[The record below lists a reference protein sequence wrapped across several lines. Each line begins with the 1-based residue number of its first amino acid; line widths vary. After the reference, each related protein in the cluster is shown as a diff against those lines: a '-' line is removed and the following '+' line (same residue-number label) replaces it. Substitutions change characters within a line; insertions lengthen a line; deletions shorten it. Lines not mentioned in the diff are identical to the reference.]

1 MRPSQPDPDGTLMTR
16 IEHMDADELRTG
28 HTLSSPDQRASAPVS
43 AHQRS
48 IQMSDRKPI
57 NVTKAFVPPLEEYT
71 EQLQRVWASGQLTNQ
86 GALAVELERILA
98 ERLDVPYCL
107 FMANGTLA
115 IQLAIRALGVKGK
128 VITTPYSYVATL
140 SSILWEHCEPV
151 FVDIDPT
158 TTCIDANVVE
168 RALEDGA
175 SAILATHVYGLPCD
189 VERLAELGKR
199 YGAKVIYD
207 AAHAFGATY
216 KGKSLLAY
224 GDMATCSFHATK
236 LFHTGEGGCVIA
248 HNEKDAA
255 QLRLL
260 RSFGHIGDEHFQ
272 LGINAKASELNA
284 AMGLTV
290 LPHVERLM
298 RERGQVVEQYDA
310 ALASSPITRPKAPE
324 GWVTNHA
331 YYPMIFRSGEA
342 MQRVKAAL
350 EAEQVFPR
358 RYFYPSLDTLP
369 YVEADACPVSRSIAE
384 RVLCLPLYP
393 GLAEGDVERIA
404 QTVVRSA

>member
-1 MRPSQPDPDGTLMTR
+1 
-16 IEHMDADELRTG
+16 
-28 HTLSSPDQRASAPVS
+28 
-43 AHQRS
+43 
-48 IQMSDRKPI
+48 MSDRTPI
-57 NVTKAFVPPLEEYT
+57 HVTKAFMPPLEEYT
-71 EQLQRVWASGQLTNQ
+71 EHLRHIWASGQLTNQ
-86 GALAVELERILA
+86 GAAAVELERLIA
-98 ERLDVPYCL
+98 ERLGVPYCL

-115 IQLAIRALGVKGK
+115 IQLAIRALGVKGR
-128 VITTPYSYVATL
+128 VITTAYSYVATL
-140 SSILWEHCEPV
+140 SSILWENCEPV
-151 FVDIDPT
+151 FVDIDPN
-158 TTCIDANVVE
+158 TTCIDANAVE
-168 RALEDGA
+168 QALKNGA
-175 SAILATHVYGLPCD
+175 SAILATHVYGIPCAVD
-189 VERLAELGKR
+189 RLAELGKR
-199 YGAKVIYD
+199 YNAKVIYD

-224 GDMATCSFHATK
+224 GDMSTCSFHATK

-248 HNEKDAA
+248 HSEKDAA

-298 RERGQVVEQYDA
+298 SERGQIVAQYDT
-310 ALASSPITRPKAPE
+310 ALASAPITRPQAPE

-331 YYPMIFRSGEA
+331 YYPVIFRSGEA

-350 EAEQVFPR
+350 EADQVFPR
-358 RYFYPSLDTLP
+358 RYFYPSLETLS
-369 YVEADACPVSRSIAE
+369 YVRGDACPLSRSVAD

-393 GLAEGDVERIA
+393 GLAQKDVERI
-404 QTVVRSA
+404 TELVGRYC

>member
-1 MRPSQPDPDGTLMTR
+1 MS
-16 IEHMDADELRTG
+16 ERT
-28 HTLSSPDQRASAPVS
+28 
-43 AHQRS
+43 
-48 IQMSDRKPI
+48 PI
-57 NVTKAFVPPLEEYT
+57 YVTKAFMPPLEEYT
-71 EQLQRVWASGQLTNQ
+71 EHLRRVWASGQLTNQ
-86 GALAVELERILA
+86 GAAAMELEKLLA
-98 ERLDVPYCL
+98 ERLGVPYCL

-115 IQLAIRALGVKGK
+115 IQLAIRALGITGK

-151 FVDIDPT
+151 LVDIDPN
-158 TTCIDANVVE
+158 TTCVDANAVE
-168 RALEDGA
+168 VALKNGA
-175 SAILATHVYGLPCD
+175 SAILATHVYGIPCD
-189 VERLAELGKR
+189 VERLADLGKH

-248 HNEKDAA
+248 HNEEAAA

-298 RERGQVVEQYDA
+298 RERGQVVAQYDA
-310 ALASSPITRPKAPE
+310 ALANTPAKAGAITRPQAPE

-331 YYPMIFRSGEA
+331 YYPVIFHSGEA

-350 EAEQVFPR
+350 EAEKVFPR
-358 RYFYPSLDTLP
+358 RYFYPSLDTLQ
-369 YVEADACPVSRSIAE
+369 YVKGEACPVSRSIAE

-404 QTVVRSA
+404 GIVVRFT

>member
-1 MRPSQPDPDGTLMTR
+1 M
-16 IEHMDADELRTG
+16 
-28 HTLSSPDQRASAPVS
+28 
-43 AHQRS
+43 
-48 IQMSDRKPI
+48 MSDRTPI
-57 NVTKAFVPPLEEYT
+57 HVTKAFVPPLEEYT
-71 EQLQRVWASGQLTNQ
+71 KQLQRVWASGQLTNQ
-86 GALAVELERILA
+86 GPLAVELEKLIA
-98 ERLDVPYCL
+98 ERLGVPYCL

-151 FVDIDPT
+151 FVDIDPS
-158 TTCIDANVVE
+158 TTCIDANAVE
-168 RALEDGA
+168 AALKNGA
-175 SAILATHVYGLPCD
+175 SAILATHVYGIPCD
-189 VERLAELGKR
+189 VERLAELGKH
-199 YGAKVIYD
+199 YNAKVIYD

-248 HNEKDAA
+248 HNEEASA

-290 LPHVERLM
+290 LPHVGRLM
-298 RERGQVVEQYDA
+298 RERGQVVAHYDV
-310 ALASSPITRPKAPE
+310 ALASAPIERPQAPE

-331 YYPMIFRSGEA
+331 YYPVIFRSGEA
-342 MQRVKAAL
+342 MQRVKSAL
-350 EAEQVFPR
+350 EAEKVFPR

-369 YVEADACPVSRSIAE
+369 YVKAEACPVSRTIAE

-404 QTVVRSA
+404 SITAKNA

>member
-1 MRPSQPDPDGTLMTR
+1 
-16 IEHMDADELRTG
+16 
-28 HTLSSPDQRASAPVS
+28 
-43 AHQRS
+43 
-48 IQMSDRKPI
+48 MSDCTPI
-57 NVTKAFVPPLEEYT
+57 YVTKAFVPPIEEYT
-71 EQLQRVWASGQLTNQ
+71 EQLRRIWANGQLTNQ
-86 GALAVELERILA
+86 GPLALELEQLLA
-98 ERLDVPYCL
+98 ERLGVPHCL

-115 IQLAIRALGVKGK
+115 IQLALRALKVKGR

-151 FVDIDPT
+151 FVDIDPD
-158 TTCIDANVVE
+158 TTCIDANAVE
-168 RALEDGA
+168 AALEDGA
-175 SAILATHVYGLPCD
+175 SAILATHVYGIPCD
-189 VERLAELGKR
+189 VERLAELGKH

-216 KGKSLLAY
+216 KGEQLLAY

-248 HNEKDAA
+248 HNEQDAA

-298 RERGQVVEQYDA
+298 SERGQVVAQYDA
-310 ALASSPITRPKAPE
+310 ALASAPIVRPQAPE

-331 YYPMIFRSGEA
+331 YYPVIFRTGEA

-350 EAEQVFPR
+350 EAEKVFPR

-369 YVEADACPVSRSIAE
+369 YVKAEACPVSRSIAE

-393 GLAEGDVERIA
+393 GLAIVDIDRI
-404 QTVVRSA
+404 TGIVRSCDSSAV

>member
-1 MRPSQPDPDGTLMTR
+1 
-16 IEHMDADELRTG
+16 MDAGALSGGLPIPHPRSSASIRIHLRSNT
-28 HTLSSPDQRASAPVS
+28 RSAEGGCTT
-43 AHQRS
+43 
-48 IQMSDRKPI
+48 MSDRRPI
-57 NVTKAFVPPLEEYT
+57 YVTKAFMPPLEEYT
-71 EQLQRVWASGQLTNQ
+71 EHLQRVWASGQLTNQ
-86 GALAVELERILA
+86 GPAAQELEKLIA
-98 ERLDVPYCL
+98 ERLGVPHCL

-115 IQLAIRALGVKGK
+115 IQLALRALGVKGR

-140 SSILWEHCEPV
+140 SSILWERCEPV
-151 FVDIDPT
+151 FVDIDPN
-158 TTCIDANVVE
+158 TTCIDANAVE
-168 RALEDGA
+168 AALKNGA
-175 SAILATHVYGLPCD
+175 SAILATHVYGIPCD

-199 YGAKVIYD
+199 YNAKVIYD

-298 RERGQVVEQYDA
+298 RERGQVVAQYNA
-310 ALASSPITRPKAPE
+310 ALGSAPITRPKAPE
-324 GWVTNHA
+324 GCVTNHA
-331 YYPMIFRSGEA
+331 YYPVIFRSGEA

-358 RYFYPSLDTLP
+358 RYFYPSLDALP
-369 YVEADACPVSRSIAE
+369 YVKAEACPVSRSIAE

-393 GLAEGDVERIA
+393 GLAEVDVERIA
-404 QTVVRSA
+404 GVVTSLA